1 MYKRQA
7 VDGAQKEDKASAASM
22 VDAARSTVDEV
33 SALDVYKRQL
43 FTPCP
48 LCFLNKKLLSGNLEA
63 VLFLFEVI
71 SYTQVLQTTD
81 RIGYC

>member
-1 MYKRQA
+1 MNIP
-7 VDGAQKEDKASAASM
+7 D
-22 VDAARSTVDEV
+22 RSDDDYRSVI
-33 SALDVYKRQL
+33 YF

-63 VLFLFEVI
+63 VFFLFEVI